1 MLLVSDTT
9 WLPYVKFFDG
19 KTYRTY

>member
-1 MLLVSDTT
+1 MLLVSDTI
-9 WLPYVKFFDG
+9 WFPYAEFFDG